1 MTTPSKTVRRSIA
14 ILNLPQSKVPM
25 LINFAQQVL
34 KSITGN
40 PTFPTPT
47 PTVADLTQAIT
58 DLQNAENAALA
69 RTKGATAT
77 RNEKRTALIMKLEQL
92 KAYIQSVA
100 DANVDNSG
108 SIIQSAGLT
117 VRKVTT
123 HKPRV
128 FEAVAG
134 ATLGT
139 VKITTVSAGPR
150 ASYEWQSSTDG
161 GKTWVDMAPTLQAK
175 TSMAGL
181 AEGTTVLIR
190 YRTVT
195 KTGAA
200 DWSTPTTY
208 TVK

>member
-1 MTTPSKTVRRSIA
+1 
-14 ILNLPQSKVPM
+14 M

-117 VRKVTT
+117 VRKV
-123 HKPRV
+123 
-128 FEAVAG
+128 
-134 ATLGT
+134 
-139 VKITTVSAGPR
+139 
-150 ASYEWQSSTDG
+150 
-161 GKTWVDMAPTLQAK
+161 
-175 TSMAGL
+175 
-181 AEGTTVLIR
+181 
-190 YRTVT
+190 
-195 KTGAA
+195 
-200 DWSTPTTY
+200 
-208 TVK
+208 